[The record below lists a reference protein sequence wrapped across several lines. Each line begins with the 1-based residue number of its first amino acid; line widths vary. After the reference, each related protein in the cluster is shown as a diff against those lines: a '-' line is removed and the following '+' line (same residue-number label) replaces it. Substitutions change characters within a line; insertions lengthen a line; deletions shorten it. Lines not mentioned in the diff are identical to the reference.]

1 VHSPAGGQGMNT
13 GMQDAFNLAWKLAL
27 VCRGLAAEEPLLG
40 SYSTERSEVGRQ
52 VLANA
57 GRLTTLAVLRGGVAQ
72 TVRNHAAA
80 LIFGVPAV
88 RRTAANTLAE
98 LSIGYPDSPLT
109 QRGRHG
115 QSGPAPGERAPIL
128 AGASPVG
135 AGTTPRFA
143 LFAPHD
149 PEGDALAARYR
160 DLLEP
165 DIRPP
170 FSRDGIWLVRPD
182 GYVALVAG
190 HGHWAEVDTYLRRT
204 AGG

>member
-1 VHSPAGGQGMNT
+1 
-13 GMQDAFNLAWKLAL
+13 MQLNQLTEAARGRALAL
-27 VCRGLAAEEPLLG
+27 VGRYCVPLVQSLDLFEIIRRILHLDVGIEGLF
-40 SYSTERSEVGRQ
+40 
-52 VLANA
+52 
-57 GRLTTLAVLRGGVAQ
+57 LR
-72 TVRNHAAA
+72 N
-80 LIFGVPAV
+80 
-88 RRTAANTLAE
+88 
-98 LSIGYPDSPLT
+98 
-109 QRGRHG
+109 GRHG

>member
-1 VHSPAGGQGMNT
+1 
-13 GMQDAFNLAWKLAL
+13 
-27 VCRGLAAEEPLLG
+27 
-40 SYSTERSEVGRQ
+40 
-52 VLANA
+52 
-57 GRLTTLAVLRGGVAQ
+57 
-72 TVRNHAAA
+72 
-80 LIFGVPAV
+80 VPAV

-149 PEGDALAARYR
+149 PEGDALAARYH

-170 FSRDGIWLVRPD
+170 FSGEGIWLVRPD
-182 GYVALVAG
+182 GYVALVTG
-190 HGHWAEVDTYLRRT
+190 HGHWAEVEAYLRRT